1 MLHRGLVGK
10 ETAQLGRLA
19 KHVVSCLVVALQ
31 LEEVHAPIGRAGAR
45 GDANGADE
53 QGVVRHPAWTPNKK
67 FGRPAKEVTNQ
78 REARTKV

>member
-1 MLHRGLVGK
+1 MLHRRLVGK

-45 GDANGADE
+45 GNANGAGD
-53 QGVVRHPAWTPNKK
+53 QGVVRHAWTPKANLAR
-67 FGRPAKEVTNQ
+67 GGQQTIDPA
-78 REARTKV
+78 

>member
-45 GDANGADE
+45 GDANGADD
-53 QGVVRHPAWTPNKK
+53 QGVVVRHPRGLRKK
-67 FGRPAKEVTNQ
+67 SLAKEVTNQ
-78 REARTKV
+78 RPGTNKNT